1 MGFLDKLKPQPR
13 WKHADPAIRLEALRE
28 LDDPVELGLLAES
41 DPDARVRRTA
51 VVRVVDANILGR
63 LAGSDPDLET
73 RERALDRLV
82 AFACRVARSTED
94 TGDLSADPVISVRQ
108 IADQRRLSVVAKS
121 EASEAVRAD
130 ALSRITDERALSGI
144 ARQAKRDDTAIQALA
159 RLSNAEEI
167 LEVALNASSS
177 DVAVGA
183 FDRWSSTAPDLTK
196 IRAVE
201 SRTQQ
206 KAVARRART
215 LVHEI
220 EAAEAARVAALE
232 ERRRRESALCD
243 AVEQVASIADLSA
256 AAAELGHVTDAWS
269 MLSVTDASLMERFE
283 RGRRAAEQSI
293 VRREREAAEAADI
306 RRLRA
311 EAIATRDALC
321 ARVETL
327 DGGDSLDQLVPIEE
341 EWRSLLPLVGNGPEA
356 DRLAVRFAQAV
367 AACRKRHEMGAQLA
381 ETRVTLETLVAEAEG
396 LSSDDPGARERWEA
410 LSREARGLTAV
421 LTAASR
427 PADELI
433 ARLDATRERFAEAV
447 RRREVAAE
455 AAAEHARQD
464 ALRQVRHLLERA
476 KRTFDADT
484 ITLREGDRLMRDISA
499 AYDLAHKAPVAR
511 EIDEAV
517 AELRRLQEQL
527 APRVREVREMDEWRR
542 FANAQRQEQLI
553 AMAEAI
559 VQSLKA
565 DDEATRPSDLA
576 ATARAL
582 RELHAKWQEVA
593 EAPRQNAQ
601 RLWDRFRA
609 ATDFIRAR
617 CEVYFAKVREE
628 RAATLEKKAAIVTEA
643 EALAN
648 SSDWTRAATRFQQL
662 QVEWQALGPVSRDS
676 GRDLAQRFRAACS
689 TFFTRRREDLTERK
703 KTWSDNLSKKEA
715 LCARAEELADSTD
728 WESAASELKRLQAEW
743 KTLGPVRRNKSEV
756 VWNRFRAAADRF
768 FTRFHNRHQIT
779 LAAKIA
785 EREVLVVELER
796 LAESDP
802 NTPDLGERV
811 QQLRTTWNR
820 SVPIPVA
827 EFKALTDRWHTA
839 LTRTVAVAPQAFAG
853 TDLDP
858 AMVIQRMEKLVGRVE
873 AFLEEIDESTDGL
886 SHTELLAAKLR
897 SALATNAMGGR
908 VNEDAKWRAATDAV
922 KDAQAAWQRLAPTH
936 SPAAEALRARFR
948 EACRRISERARRVS
962 SPGPGERE
970 RRSPERQAAAV

>member
-13 WKHADPAIRLEALRE
+13 WKHADPAVRLEALKE
-28 LDDPVELGLLAES
+28 LDDPIEIGLLAES
-41 DPDARVRRTA
+41 DLDARVRRAA
-51 VVRVVDANILGR
+51 VVRTVDANVLGR
-63 LAGSDPDLET
+63 LAGSDPDAET

-82 AFACRVARSTED
+82 AFACRTVRTDDAD
-94 TGDLSADPVISVRQ
+94 DMSADALSSVRQ
-108 IADQRRLSVVAKS
+108 IVDQRRLSVVAKS

-130 ALSRITDERALSGI
+130 ALGRITDERGLSGI
-144 ARQAKRDDTAIQALA
+144 ARQAKHDDTAMQALA
-159 RLSNAEEI
+159 RLSNPDEI
-167 LEVALNASSS
+167 LEVALNAASS
-177 DVAVGA
+177 DVAVAA
-183 FDRWSSTAPDLTK
+183 FDRWSSTAPDLSK
-196 IRAVE
+196 VRSVE
-201 SRTQQ
+201 TRTQQ
-206 KAVARRART
+206 KAVARRARA
-215 LVHEI
+215 LIHET
-220 EAAEAARVAALE
+220 ETAEAARVAALE
-232 ERRRRESALCD
+232 ERRRRESAMCD
-243 AVEQVASIADLSA
+243 AVEQVASIADLSMA
-256 AAAELGHVTDAWS
+256 TSELARVTDAWS
-269 MLSVTDASLMERFE
+269 TLSVTDAALVERFE
-283 RGRRAAEQSI
+283 RGRAAAEQSI
-293 VRREREAAEAADI
+293 TRREREAAEAADI

-327 DGGDSLDQLVPIEE
+327 DGSDALDQLVPIEE

-356 DRLAVRFAQAV
+356 DRLAERFAQAV

-396 LSSDDPGARERWEA
+396 LSSDDSGARARWEA
-410 LSREARGLTAV
+410 LGREARGLTAV

-427 PADELI
+427 PADDLI

-447 RRREVAAE
+447 RRREAAVE
-455 AAAEHARQD
+455 AAADQARQE
-464 ALRQVRHLLERA
+464 ALRQFRHLAERA

-499 AYDLAHKAPVAR
+499 AYDLAHRAPASR

-517 AELRRLQEQL
+517 AELHKLQEQL

-559 VQSLKA
+559 VQSLKT
-565 DDEATRPSDLA
+565 DDEAARASDLA

-593 EAPRQNAQ
+593 EGPRQNAQ

-628 RAATLEKKAAIVTEA
+628 RTATLEKKTAIVTEA
-643 EALAN
+643 EALAA
-648 SSDWTRAATRFQQL
+648 STDWTRAATRLQQL
-662 QVEWQALGPVSRDS
+662 QADWQALGPVSRDT
-676 GRDLAQRFRAACS
+676 GRELAQRFRAACS

-703 KTWSDNLSKKEA
+703 KTWSDNLAKKEA

-728 WESAASELKRLQAEW
+728 WESASSEMKRLQAEW

-779 LAAKIA
+779 LATKIA
-785 EREVLVVELER
+785 ERETLVVELER

-802 NTPDLGERV
+802 HAPDLGERV

-827 EFKALTDRWHTA
+827 EFRLLMDRWHTA

-858 AMVIQRMEKLVGRVE
+858 AMVVQRMEKLVARVE
-873 AFLEEIDESTDGL
+873 AFLDEMDDSTEGL

-908 VNEDAKWRAATDAV
+908 ASEDAKWRAATDTV
-922 KDAQAAWQRLAPTH
+922 KDAQTAWQRLAPTK
-936 SPAAEALRARFR
+936 SAAAEVLSARFR
-948 EACRRISERARRVS
+948 EACRRINERARRVS
-962 SPGPGERE
+962 APASRE
-970 RRSPERQAAAV
+970 RRAPEREAAAV

>member
-13 WKHADPAIRLEALRE
+13 WKHADPAVRLEALKE
-28 LDDPVELGLLAES
+28 LDDLIEIGLLAES
-41 DPDARVRRTA
+41 DPDARVRRAA
-51 VVRVVDANILGR
+51 VVRAVDANILGR
-63 LAGSDPDLET
+63 LAGSDPDAET

-82 AFACRVARSTED
+82 AFACRVARSTDD
-94 TGDLSADPVISVRQ
+94 TDDMSADALISVRQ

-121 EASEAVRAD
+121 DATEAVRTD
-130 ALSRITDERALSGI
+130 ALSRITDERGLSGI
-144 ARQAKRDDTAIQALA
+144 ARQAKHDDTATQALA
-159 RLSNAEEI
+159 RLSNPEEI

-177 DVAVGA
+177 DVAVAA
-183 FDRWSSTAPDLTK
+183 FDRWSSTTPDLAK
-196 IRAVE
+196 LRSVE

-215 LVHEI
+215 LIHET
-220 EAAEAARVAALE
+220 EAAEAARVVALE
-232 ERRRRESALCD
+232 ERRRRESAMCD

-256 AAAELGHVTDAWS
+256 ATSELARVTDAWS
-269 MLSVTDASLMERFE
+269 ALSVTDAALVARFE
-283 RGRRAAEQSI
+283 RGRAAAEQSI
-293 VRREREAAEAADI
+293 TRREREAAEAADI

-327 DGGDSLDQLVPIEE
+327 DGSDALEQLVPIEE

-356 DRLAVRFAQAV
+356 DRLAERFAQAV
-367 AACRKRHEMGAQLA
+367 AACQKRHEMGAQLA
-381 ETRVTLETLVAEAEG
+381 ETRVTLEALVAEAEG
-396 LSSDDPGARERWEA
+396 LSSDDPGGRERWEA

-427 PADELI
+427 PADDLI
-433 ARLDATRERFAEAV
+433 TRLDATRERFAEAV
-447 RRREVAAE
+447 RRREAAAE
-455 AAAEHARQD
+455 AAADQARQE
-464 ALRQVRHLLERA
+464 ALRQFRHLAERA

-499 AYDLAHKAPVAR
+499 AYDLAHKVPAAR

-517 AELRRLQEQL
+517 AELHKLQEQL

-559 VQSLKA
+559 VQSLKT
-565 DDEATRPSDLA
+565 DDEASRASDLA

-628 RAATLEKKAAIVTEA
+628 RVATLEKKAAIVTEA
-643 EALAN
+643 ETLAA
-648 SSDWTRAATRFQQL
+648 STDWTRAAARFQQL
-662 QVEWQALGPVSRDS
+662 QADWQALGPVSRDT

-728 WESAASELKRLQAEW
+728 WDSAASEMKRLQAEW
-743 KTLGPVRRNKSEV
+743 KTVGPVRRNKSEV

-779 LAAKIA
+779 LETKIA
-785 EREVLVVELER
+785 ERETLVVELER

-802 NTPDLGERV
+802 NAPDLGERV

-827 EFKALTDRWHTA
+827 EFKLLTDRWHTA

-858 AMVIQRMEKLVGRVE
+858 AMVIQRMEKLVARVE
-873 AFLEEIDESTDGL
+873 AFLEEIDDSTDGL

-908 VNEDAKWRAATDAV
+908 ASEDAKWRAAIDTV
-922 KDAQAAWQRLAPTH
+922 KDAQVAWQRLAPT
-936 SPAAEALRARFR
+936 SGPAVEALTAQFR
-948 EACRRISERARRVS
+948 EACRRINDRARRAT
-962 SPGPGERE
+962 SPSPRE
-970 RRSPERQAAAV
+970 RRAPEREAAAV